1 MNIMEE
7 IFQIRSCIEI
17 LVNDIKIYTTD
28 QYMLYS

>member
-17 LVNDIKIYTTD
+17 LTNDNKIYTTD
-28 QYMLYS
+28 QYMF